1 MIAFITYICKPSNE
15 QRILEWVAPE
25 DWTRATIGQH
35 FEQQFPGAEIV
46 RIDLQS

>member
-1 MIAFITYICKPSNE
+1 MIYSITYFCRLNND

-25 DWTRATIGQH
+25 CWTRATIGQH
-35 FEQQFPGAEIV
+35 FEQQFPGTEIV